1 MNFGC
6 YWPHSQL
13 QELPLIGLN
22 QSLYIYIYI
31 IPGVGSWPKLDQ
43 SEWSQN
49 LPLRT
54 ISSSFPVTG
63 WCGVQPMWRNPAWGL
78 GQHVE
83 GRAVRTITGSLI
95 QLCLSQIRVWTL
107 KLGEPTNS
115 LCLSN
120 CFCLFVFVITCNQ
133 GIITEILSPVKLGL
147 TSFLFLAIPC
157 C

>member
-22 QSLYIYIYI
+22 QSLYIY
-31 IPGVGSWPKLDQ
+31 
-43 SEWSQN
+43 
-49 LPLRT
+49 
-54 ISSSFPVTG
+54 
-63 WCGVQPMWRNPAWGL
+63 NPRSGL
-78 GQHVE
+78 MTQ
-83 GRAVRTITGSLI
+83 VRP
-95 QLCLSQIRVWTL
+95 IRVKSEPYFENHEQLFPCDWMVWCTANVEESSLRFRSTCGGQSCENHYWKLNPTMPKPNKCLDSEVRWTN
-107 KLGEPTNS
+107 KFS
-115 LCLSN
+115 LFKQL
-120 CFCLFVFVITCNQ
+120 FLFVFVITCNQ